1 MKRKFFSGNVPC
13 GASCSYCFAKWQNV
27 ESKHPIFAVEKLIK
41 SDDDSVII
49 YPCCDS
55 EFFEQSIPLKDI
67 LKLKNRFIYVS
78 ISTKQMINTNQLN
91 YLKLLDNELK
101 RENRGFVKLS
111 VSFSNK
117 YYIDRLE
124 KGTTTYRQRV
134 NLLEQVQNMGIY
146 TSAIIKPILPFIT
159 LTEYKEIIDDLAF
172 IKKFVLGDLYV
183 DINSRFY
190 KEYIEGKYD
199 VSIRKVAWLNEPE
212 YWNVIEDVEKKR
224 QLYEYI
230 EKKSCEYFESDN
242 NLILSYIHKKMGDF
256 IDE

>member
-1 MKRKFFSGNVPC
+1 MKRKFFSGDL
-13 GASCSYCFAKWQNV
+13 SCRANCLYCFAKWQNA
-27 ESKHPIFAVEKLIK
+27 EAKHPKFAFEKLKK

-55 EFFEQSIPLKDI
+55 EFFEQDISLKDI
-67 LKLKNRFIYVS
+67 LKLKNRFIYVG

-101 RENRGFVKLS
+101 REDRGFVKLS

-117 YYIDRLE
+117 YSIDKLE
-124 KGTTTYRQRV
+124 KGTAPYRQRV
-134 NLLEQVQNMGIY
+134 KLLEQVQNMGIY

-172 IKKFVLGDLYV
+172 IEKFVLGDLYV

-190 KEYIEGKYD
+190 KEYIDGKYD
-199 VSIRKVAWLNEPE
+199 MSIRKVAWLNEPE
-212 YWNVIEDVEKKR
+212 CWNVIEDVEKKH
-224 QLYEYI
+224 QLYKYI
-230 EKKSCEYFESDN
+230 EKKCCEYFESDID
-242 NLILSYIHKKMGDF
+242 LISSYIH
-256 IDE
+256 